1 VKLQR
6 KKFFLPGWHSGN
18 GDSEEESKVEFEFL
32 IDNTLHK
39 ISLEKKE
46 NTFVVSDGEKTYDA
60 DIRYISPNIISILI
74 EGRSYRV
81 YFARDKEKWFLSLEG
96 QQFTVQEP
104 LESGEDLQK
113 DEVRSREDELMVKA
127 PMPGKVIKIDV
138 SEKEKVRKNQTL
150 AVVEAMK
157 MENEIKSTI
166 DGYVKKIFVS
176 AGDLV
181 DSEKPLIELEIKE

>member
-1 VKLQR
+1 M
-6 KKFFLPGWHSGN
+6 
-18 GDSEEESKVEFEFL
+18 EFEFL
-32 IDNTLHK
+32 IENVLHK

-46 NTFVVSDGEKTYDA
+46 DLFIVSDGERIYEA
-60 DIRYISPNIISILI
+60 DIRFISPNIISII
-74 EGRSYRV
+74 MEGRSYRV
-81 YFARDKEKWFLSLEG
+81 YFTRDREKRFLSIEG

-104 LESGEDLQK
+104 LEGGEGLQK
-113 DEVRSREDELMVKA
+113 DEVRSGEDELMVKA

-138 SEKEKVRKNQTL
+138 SEKEEVRKNQTL
-150 AVVEAMK
+150 AIVEAMK

-166 DGYVKKIFVS
+166 EGYVKKIFVS

>member
-1 VKLQR
+1 L
-6 KKFFLPGWHSGN
+6 
-18 GDSEEESKVEFEFL
+18 EFEFL

-46 NTFVVSDGEKTYDA
+46 NIFMVTDGEKTYEA
-60 DIRYISPNIISILI
+60 DIRFISPNIISII
-74 EGRSYRV
+74 IKGRSYRV
-81 YFARDKEKWFLSLEG
+81 YFARDREKRFLSLEG

-104 LESGEDLQK
+104 LGGGEGLQK
-113 DEVRSREDELMVKA
+113 DEIRSREDELMVKA

-138 SEKEKVRKNQTL
+138 SEKEEVRKNQTL

-166 DGYVKKIFVS
+166 EGYVKKIFVS

>member
-1 VKLQR
+1 M
-6 KKFFLPGWHSGN
+6 
-18 GDSEEESKVEFEFL
+18 EFEFL
-32 IDNTLHK
+32 IENVLHK

-46 NTFVVSDGEKTYDA
+46 DLFIVSDGEKIYEA
-60 DIRYISPNIISILI
+60 DIRFISPNIISILM

-81 YFARDKEKWFLSLEG
+81 YFTRDREKRFLSIEG

-104 LESGEDLQK
+104 LEGGEGLQK
-113 DEVRSREDELMVKA
+113 DEVRSGEDELMVKA

-138 SEKEKVRKNQTL
+138 SEKEEVRKNQTL
-150 AVVEAMK
+150 AIVEAMK

-166 DGYVKKIFVS
+166 EGYVKKIFVS